1 MAGHKDISAQV
12 YENKLKGN
20 PRSLVFSRLADSF
33 RKRGD
38 IQQAVDVCSLGL
50 KNHPRSTTGRIIL
63 GRCYLEQEKFK
74 EAIREFTQV
83 IESDHRNQMAL
94 KMLADVYARQGLKEK
109 AGDLY
114 AYLRVMDPENRS
126 IVSLC
131 TNFLGTGKTN
141 IHEIL
146 GLAASGTSSFSKMES
161 NREAQ
166 QDILEDIDKTIPLRG
181 VTDETLPQDAGP
193 FAQTM
198 QFDAEELK
206 AAPPDQDFQVEEV
219 ISDIAQN
226 VEDSV
231 TGDDITSRMS
241 LMFEEEEKTG
251 DQNVP
256 FKAPETM
263 KQEAEAR
270 DQEVTEQMPL
280 TALETPEG
288 YNLSMGFGTEISGGD
303 ISSRI
308 DQLFGDQQ
316 HDASPAAAMEY
327 SQTFGFAPEN
337 SGRSE
342 APADRQSGAFDVLP
356 DAAQEE
362 LAVVQ
367 DGPEATDISGEDVV
381 NRMSQLF
388 EPAAEAID
396 QPQSQL
402 SHEPALPGEE
412 DFDKTIRFDAVPG
425 LMQENRIDENK
436 NDVISGVSEEINASI
451 EESSHSDGLD
461 VEQAFNAASS
471 ITDEGAALVEDE
483 AISGDDVAAR
493 LETIFDEQDL
503 GEVPSNG
510 TRDTGLDMLPE
521 DSPADIS
528 DSMLMIREPR
538 LLGTDE
544 SDQGPLSN
552 VVEDDV
558 PPSADQISVVD
569 EPIDRYD
576 NTLVPGSE
584 QTIEATAIGDEEEK
598 QIPPGGPL
606 PVTEEPYSDIV
617 TGEESPEMSGDDIV
631 TRLTEIFPDNLLH
644 EDTLSIL
651 ESIPDDEKE
660 DEEVNAGFYTMSG
673 ENAQT
678 AQSEELLLERL
689 DDVQIETASGPV
701 AESKDDFAREISE
714 GLRQDTPDENKTVLN
729 AQDDSD
735 RPYSIPDHVLTPTL
749 ADIYFQQGQPN
760 LAVQIYSRLLERDPD
775 NEKIARRLEEITKC
789 ISEGRAPAPPEEIP
803 MDSAAKKVP
812 TSDQKHSRKPRT
824 NKAQQGHK
832 PLEGVRIKKEI
843 RNKRK

>member
-1 MAGHKDISAQV
+1 MAGQKDISAQV
-12 YENKLKGN
+12 YENKLKGS
-20 PRSLVFSRLADSF
+20 PRSLVFSRLADSY

-50 KNHPRSTTGRIIL
+50 KNHPRSTTGHVIL

-94 KMLADVYARQGLKEK
+94 KMLADIYARQGLKEK

-114 AYLRVMDPENRS
+114 AYLRAMDPENRS

-131 TNFLGTGKTN
+131 TNFSGTGKTN

-146 GLAASGTSSFSKMES
+146 GLAVSGPSSFSKTES

-166 QDILEDIDKTIPLRG
+166 QDILEDIDKTISLRV

-206 AAPPDQDFQVEEV
+206 AAPQDQDFQVEEV
-219 ISDIAQN
+219 IGDIAQN

-251 DQNVP
+251 DQDVP
-256 FKAPETM
+256 FEAPETM
-263 KQEAEAR
+263 KLEAKAR

-288 YNLSMGFGTEISGGD
+288 YNLSMGLGTEISGGD

-316 HDASPAAAMEY
+316 QDASPAAALEY

-342 APADRQSGAFDVLP
+342 APADRQSGAFDTLP

-367 DGPEATDISGEDVV
+367 DGPDATDISGEDVV

-388 EPAAEAID
+388 EPAAEAMD

-402 SHEPALPGEE
+402 SHEPASLGEK

-425 LMQENRIDENK
+425 PMRENGIDENK
-436 NDVISGVSEEINASI
+436 NDVISGVSEEINSSI
-451 EESSHSDGLD
+451 EESSHSDELAG
-461 VEQAFNAASS
+461 EPAFDAASS
-471 ITDEGAALVEDE
+471 ITDEGAALVEEE

-503 GEVPSNG
+503 GEVPSNK
-510 TRDTGLDMLPE
+510 
-521 DSPADIS
+521 
-528 DSMLMIREPR
+528 
-538 LLGTDE
+538 
-544 SDQGPLSN
+544 SDQSPLSD
-552 VVEDDV
+552 VVDDDA
-558 PPSADQISVVD
+558 PPSADQISVAD

-584 QTIEATAIGDEEEK
+584 QTLEATAIGDEEEK
-598 QIPPGGPL
+598 QIPLGGPL
-606 PVTEEPYSDIV
+606 PVTEEPYGDIV

-631 TRLTEIFPDNLLH
+631 NRLTEIFPDKLLQ

-678 AQSEELLLERL
+678 TAQSEETLFERL
-689 DDVQIETASGPV
+689 DDVQIETASGPG
-701 AESKDDFAREISE
+701 AESKDAFAREISE
-714 GLRQDTPDENKTVLN
+714 SQRQDAPDENKTVLN
-729 AQDDSD
+729 APDDSD
-735 RPYSIPDHVLTPTL
+735 RLYSIPDHVLTPTL

-775 NEKIARRLEEITKC
+775 NEKIARRLEEIKSC

-812 TSDQKHSRKPRT
+812 ESNPKPSRKPRA
-824 NKAQQGHK
+824 NKAQRGHK
-832 PLEGVRIKKEI
+832 PLEGVRIKKAI